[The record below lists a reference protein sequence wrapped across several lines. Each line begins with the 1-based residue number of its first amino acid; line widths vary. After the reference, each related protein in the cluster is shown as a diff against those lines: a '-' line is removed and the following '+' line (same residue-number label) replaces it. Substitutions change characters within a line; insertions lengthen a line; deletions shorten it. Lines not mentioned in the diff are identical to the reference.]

1 MKMKEP
7 LCVGR
12 NKVAEAMSRAY
23 GFATVARLYK
33 GEQELRIGDVVE
45 KDGIPYFINT
55 IFTHGVS
62 VAPEGFDSVPQDANL
77 EEFGLTLV
85 K

>member
-1 MKMKEP
+1 MKEP

-23 GFATVARLYK
+23 GFPPVARLYK
-33 GEQELRIGDVVE
+33 GEQELRVGDVIE
-45 KDGIPYFINT
+45 KDGIPYFINS
-55 IFTHGVS
+55 ILAHGVS
-62 VAPEGFDSVPQDANL
+62 VAPEGFESVPQDANL
-77 EEFGLTLV
+77 EEFGLTLISQ